1 MRLPLADAVVSEL
14 NLYNRGIIPSMQGRI
29 SAPMKSDIK
38 AKCILPHGNHIK
50 NTKPC
55 RAERRRLKSVYARNT
70 KKNSIDST
78 RFSLVCLLKKFPR
91 PPGRQTVQSRPGKT
105 GAGMRN
111 YPHLTRVLALYL
123 WVLTTG
129 KCFFTFAK
137 RRFDSKFR
145 ENFSDFS
152 APIETKLSFAVNK
165 KVRIF

>member
-70 KKNSIDST
+70 KKKLYRFHAVLFGLLIKKISPSARTTNSAKPPGQDGSGYAELSAPHP
-78 RFSLVCLLKKFPR
+78 RFSTLLMSINHWEMLF
-91 PPGRQTVQSRPGKT
+91 
-105 GAGMRN
+105 
-111 YPHLTRVLALYL
+111 Y
-123 WVLTTG
+123 
-129 KCFFTFAK
+129 
-137 RRFDSKFR
+137 FR
-145 ENFSDFS
+145 K
-152 APIETKLSFAVNK
+152 APF
-165 KVRIF
+165 